1 MLVLA
6 MFVTI
11 LPESTQAALSG
22 DVTDPFHI
30 TIFMQSRRYRIRIE
44 LVRLLWA
51 QTYRSSMKIMT
62 QSGQKFVF
70 TLK

>member
-22 DVTDPFHI
+22 DVTDPFHYYYI
-30 TIFMQSRRYRIRIE
+30 YAKPKVTD
-44 LVRLLWA
+44 
-51 QTYRSSMKIMT
+51 KN
-62 QSGQKFVF
+62 
-70 TLK
+70 